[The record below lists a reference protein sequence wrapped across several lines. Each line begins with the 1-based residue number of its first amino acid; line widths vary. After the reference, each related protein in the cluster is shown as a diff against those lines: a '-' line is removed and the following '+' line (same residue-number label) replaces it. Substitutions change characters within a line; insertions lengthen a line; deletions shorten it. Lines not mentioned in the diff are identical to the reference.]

1 MHSQHRSTV
10 AFLIVQSKVLHVSVD
25 AVLLCACDGVCG
37 HSTGQDTVLRVV
49 LEVTACK
56 SGAVDV
62 HSRAIPAGSV
72 HLIGHLADA
81 VAEVVGQ
88 VLAPGHADEGS
99 SREADRAD
107 AGEVVVDGRRAVTV
121 VGAHL
126 ADAVHGCG
134 LVAAEADGLLQVVDA
149 HLIQQVIPLGIV
161 VVHAAQVSQLEAVL
175 CAGGNVLCV
184 GVLVL
189 LVAGLGVGEAVLE
202 ASLDLIAHL
211 IGSRSGNGLVVVC
224 KAVCTGQIGDLAF
237 GEIELVGRH
246 DLVALALV
254 GLVVND
260 VGGDSVGLG
269 IQNIVGVRVGA
280 DDVIASLQHIAA
292 VVLVIIGSQILD
304 RDGEVDGLALAGGKL
319 AGLGEVQQVCG
330 SLLNAAVGVR
340 RIIIDLHD
348 ILAGSRA
355 GIGDGDRELQAA
367 AVAGDVAH
375 LLGEGG
381 VAQAVAKGID
391 NFLVIVDEALIGGG
405 LIELVA
411 DVDALNVVDEGGS
424 GTLGVEHTCV
434 GIELGSVGVLEV
446 AEVVPPR
453 RSGQVSSIGVSGTA
467 GGVDLTGDH
476 AAKALKAGLAGAG
489 AEQENRSMRSFL

>member
-1 MHSQHRSTV
+1 MAVSILDRHLEGLEVDLADSLLVGPGSHHAVTV
-10 AFLIVQSKVLHVSVD
+10 AFLIVQGKVLHVSVD

-49 LEVTACK
+49 LEVTAGEC
-56 SGAVDV
+56 GAVDV
-62 HSRAIPAGSV
+62 HGRAIPAGSV

-88 VLAPGHADEGS
+88 ILAPGHTDEGS
-99 SREADRAD
+99 RRETDRTD
-107 AGEVVVDGRRAVTV
+107 AGEVVVDGCRAVTV

-149 HLIQQVIPLGIV
+149 HLIQQVIPLGII

-175 CAGGNVLCV
+175 CAGGDVLCV
-184 GVLVL
+184 GIFVLF
-189 LVAGLGVGEAVLE
+189 VAGLGVGEAVLE
-202 ASLDLIAHL
+202 ASLDLVAHL
-211 IGSRSGNGLVVVC
+211 IGSGSGNGLVVVC
-224 KAVCTGQIGDLAF
+224 KAVCTGQIGDLAL

-260 VGGDSVGLG
+260 VGSDGVGLG

-292 VVLVIIGSQILD
+292 VVLVIVGSQILD

-330 SLLNAAVGVR
+330 SLLNAAVGIR

-355 GIGDGDRELQAA
+355 GIGDGNREL
-367 AVAGDVAH
+367 
-375 LLGEGG
+375 
-381 VAQAVAKGID
+381 
-391 NFLVIVDEALIGGG
+391 
-405 LIELVA
+405 
-411 DVDALNVVDEGGS
+411 
-424 GTLGVEHTCV
+424 
-434 GIELGSVGVLEV
+434 
-446 AEVVPPR
+446 
-453 RSGQVSSIGVSGTA
+453 
-467 GGVDLTGDH
+467 
-476 AAKALKAGLAGAG
+476 
-489 AEQENRSMRSFL
+489 